1 MPVVF
6 SLVSILEQ
14 VIKMVVTRC
23 RNRLKRAEWAI
34 ESQED

>member
-6 SLVSILEQ
+6 SLVSIFEQ

-23 RNRLKRAEWAI
+23 RNRLKRAKWAI